1 MLHHHAKIKFVA
13 LQDIEQEVE
22 YFIIVLF
29 KEKNVKE
36 YKKRTCWN
44 RKTKNLKRG
53 KCITRSCCIQRLIH
67 KKLKKN
73 Y

>member
-1 MLHHHAKIKFVA
+1 VFVQQLQKKLVNGKMLHHHAKIKFVV

-36 YKKRTCWN
+36 YKKELVGIE
-44 RKTKNLKRG
+44 KQK
-53 KCITRSCCIQRLIH
+53 I
-67 KKLKKN
+67 
-73 Y
+73 